1 MRGRTLTADYWIQLG
16 SKFRKPHIGRRRRG
30 TEIAEEK
37 LVDVTGIEPA
47 TSCLQSTRSPS

>member
-1 MRGRTLTADYWIQLG
+1 MRFAGFRAIQEEQ
-16 SKFRKPHIGRRRRG
+16 RRG
-30 TEIAEEK
+30 PAKRRVTIAEKK